1 MTAARRLAAAALLG
15 LLSGCSFVTFESS
28 QGALLAGLWQSPQDP
43 LDEYRWQVSV
53 GDARRD
59 LVAAMD
65 DNKLVL
71 FEGRNHRV
79 VFDGG
84 NLLGVT
90 GVVAPGYELAVEVDK
105 QPGSVSRLYRTA
117 GQLRGWQTQ
126 CQLWVKLDSAARATA
141 LANSPELSGVTTL
154 WSQQCQAGAAQQ
166 VNNWVGYRSDGT
178 IKFFSFI
185 ISPAGE
191 QLLAVSQAGG

>member
-1 MTAARRLAAAALLG
+1 MTAARRWAAAALLA
-15 LLSGCSFVTFESS
+15 LLSGCSFITFESS
-28 QGALLAGLWQSPQDP
+28 QGSLLAGLWQSPQDP

-53 GDARRD
+53 GDERRD

-71 FEGRNHRV
+71 FEGRSHRV

-84 NLLGVT
+84 NLLGIT
-90 GVVAPGYELAVEVDK
+90 GLVAPGYKLAVEVDK
-105 QPGSVSRLYRTA
+105 RPDGVSRLYRTA

-126 CQLWVKLDSAARATA
+126 CQRWVELGSAARITA
-141 LANSPELSGVTTL
+141 LANSPELSGTTTL
-154 WSQQCQAGAAQQ
+154 WSQQCQAGAAEP

-191 QLLAVSQAGG
+191 QLLAVSQAGQ